1 MLELISSWRITIIEQ
16 ENLEAD
22 DQELIMNL
30 SPAYLEARAQA
41 VEEGVQQGQRLVIE
55 SLLSDKFGSEDVE
68 LSRVIDALLQ
78 LQPREY
84 TRLCVQLSRDELA
97 ARFGS

>member
-1 MLELISSWRITIIEQ
+1 MTSVKVGSLQKRLNGKSQ
-16 ENLEAD
+16 
-22 DQELIMNL
+22 
-30 SPAYLEARAQA
+30 